1 MLDRASLETELQR
14 LIDRLRSEKSTLLAL
29 LPIKAASHA
38 DHAIRCLD
46 LKHRLS
52 QATGNELVELQKEF
66 LTLEQAAHR
75 HSVLLNTLPSV
86 VLLYVVAT
94 VLFLT
99 LTSADIAG
107 FVNHVLGVRPPEKL
121 IALGIFGAF
130 IYLAT
135 NTLTRIRAQEAPSA
149 FNRAMEFSL
158 RVGLAV
164 IVPVILVVLFFNE
177 NGTTREESIAP
188 ELLSFA
194 CGYSV
199 KLVVELFNKIVEK
212 GSKLINAL

>member
-1 MLDRASLETELQR
+1 MLDKASLENELQS

-29 LPIKAASHA
+29 LPFKTTSQA
-38 DHAIRCLD
+38 DYAIRCLD
-46 LKHRLS
+46 LKQRLNT
-52 QATGNELVELQKEF
+52 AGDNELLALQKEF
-66 LTLEQAAHR
+66 LALEQAAHR
-75 HSVLLNTLPSV
+75 HGVLLNTLPSV
-86 VLLYVVAT
+86 ALLYIVAT
-94 VLFLT
+94 LLFFG
-99 LTSADIAG
+99 LTSADLAG

-135 NTLTRIRAQEAPSA
+135 NTLSNIRAQSSPTA
-149 FNRAMEFSL
+149 FHRAMEFSI

-177 NGTTREESIAP
+177 DGTTRQESIAP
-188 ELLSFA
+188 EILSFA

-212 GSKLINAL
+212 GSKLISAL